1 MYSGPIDAY
10 FGFPYGKLPW
20 RSLDISFKE
29 FKEAYKQPC
38 VQINYPNDHPY
49 TRSVEI
55 KHVTKQESDNTVISY
70 EVPTWEGDP
79 YYPVP
84 ADDNAALFKK
94 YWELGGKREHKITKC
109 ISRVGWRV
117 YTYINTDEAI
127 EMALETAEQIIQDA
141 ER

>member
-1 MYSGPIDAY
+1 M
-10 FGFPYGKLPW
+10 
-20 RSLDISFKE
+20 DISFKE

-38 VQINYPNDHPY
+38 VQINYPNEHPY

-55 KHVTKQESDNTVISY
+55 KHVTKQQSDNTVISY

-94 YWELGGKREHKITKC
+94 YWELAEKENQDNKVYFSGRLA
-109 ISRVGWRV
+109 R